1 MLVLYIK
8 ILVHGVGVMTDQI
21 YNEMI
26 HSIIVPANLSIE
38 EQVKRYQPLTEFL
51 QTETPKQLYRFR
63 QCNEWSIFAFDQDQL
78 GVTPGYKMNDDF
90 DALLYFDKDLIKDN
104 LRHFL
109 NDLQVIQSLREYM
122 GQTEA
127 SQITIFADQFY
138 NVMAQQLDENS
149 DYISNLIQ
157 RKINFASFSEH
168 ISSADMWGYYADSS
182 QGFALSYDF
191 RNGNY
196 TVCDSCRTKSQCPT
210 SKSCTLARII
220 YDDVRFDAT
229 SYATWLFQRD
239 VLQRMV
245 MEKNL
250 YSLWNYFENLIP
262 CPDMFMITKILLH
275 KASAWKHEKE
285 WRLICTCNSPDFMQ
299 QEFPYATKRPTAI
312 YLGRKIS
319 PIYEK
324 ILRHIAVEK
333 NIPVYKMTLN
343 NHESSYKLYPEIS

>member
-90 DALLYFDKDLIKDN
+90 DA
-104 LRHFL
+104 
-109 NDLQVIQSLREYM
+109 
-122 GQTEA
+122 
-127 SQITIFADQFY
+127 
-138 NVMAQQLDENS
+138 
-149 DYISNLIQ
+149 
-157 RKINFASFSEH
+157 
-168 ISSADMWGYYADSS
+168 
-182 QGFALSYDF
+182 
-191 RNGNY
+191 
-196 TVCDSCRTKSQCPT
+196 
-210 SKSCTLARII
+210 
-220 YDDVRFDAT
+220 
-229 SYATWLFQRD
+229 
-239 VLQRMV
+239 
-245 MEKNL
+245 L